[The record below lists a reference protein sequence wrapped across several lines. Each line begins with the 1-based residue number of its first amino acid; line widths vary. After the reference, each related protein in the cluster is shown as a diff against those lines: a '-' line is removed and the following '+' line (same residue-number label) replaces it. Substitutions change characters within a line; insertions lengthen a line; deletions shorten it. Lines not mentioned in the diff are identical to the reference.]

1 MCKLMLMFVLF
12 QIFWTVSGFEG
23 TLFSEISFEAPIDDF
38 SDKNIITYDM
48 YTLTNNIH
56 DLNYPTTINS
66 HAFQLYF
73 APAKI
78 IHISTIYDFVIS
90 EDRHN
95 SIVYSLNGINTTYLA
110 SIYVL
115 VNKNSKEIL
124 IQNFVNSSRV
134 EYVDYSK
141 IKTFQIDWRTTETV
155 VLRNNILPHKNS
167 CYVAVQTFSQNASSG
182 IVGTVQ
188 VPFGDFFYNN
198 LIQYTQESWNLDLSE
213 NNYYL
218 SNSTCEDPQF
228 DDVRDIS
235 NFNLSRVI
243 DETVTIDEAQT
254 FVIEYAVK
262 FQSLSCEFLRT
273 DNTNLYQLP
282 ILQVFENI
290 LYKTVIAISNT
301 VNVTDSNN
309 NCIYKL
315 FTTYSNKTQAILA
328 FQYLNRVPVIH
339 DKEIIDHI
347 NIYSVPN
354 FTFVV
359 KPNEI
364 NTAEVEEQDICDYSF
379 DINASVFI

>member
-1 MCKLMLMFVLF
+1 MCKLMVMFVLLE
-12 QIFWTVSGFEG
+12 IFWTISGFEG
-23 TLFSEISFEAPIDDF
+23 TLFSEITFEAPINDL

-48 YTLTNNIH
+48 YTQTHNIN
-56 DLNYPTTINS
+56 DLDYTTTINS

-110 SIYVL
+110 SIHVL
-115 VNKNSKEIL
+115 VSKSSKEIL
-124 IQNFVNSSRV
+124 IQNFVNNSRV
-134 EYVDYSK
+134 EYVDYSET
-141 IKTFQIDWRTTETV
+141 KTFQINWRTTETV
-155 VLRNNILPHKNS
+155 VLRNNVLPHKNS
-167 CYVAVQTFSQNASSG
+167 CYVAVQTFSET
-182 IVGTVQ
+182 VDTVQ
-188 VPFGDFFYNN
+188 IPFGNFFHNN
-198 LIQYTQESWNLDLSE
+198 LIRYTQEFWNIDSSE

-218 SNSTCEDPQF
+218 SNSTCEDSQF
-228 DDVRDIS
+228 RDIYYS
-235 NFNLSRVI
+235 IFNLSRVL
-243 DETVTIDEAQT
+243 DETITIDEAQT

-315 FTTYSNKTQAILA
+315 FTTYANKTQAILA
-328 FQYLNRVPVIH
+328 YQYLNRVPVIH